1 MDFDFSDEENNN
13 NENEMSPSEYL
24 ANELKEHKPRNK
36 QRFSLVQST
45 MGDRGYYILVN
56 IFANEVQSDGVKT
69 FYVFEGI
76 KVYDEEV
83 EGNRIK
89 EESMVTVLNR
99 LKDNVQPLFY
109 YEQEEFGDQ
118 PHRITEID
126 IISIGPPIISGT
138 TWMSRFDENDKTVV
152 EDKINTKIE
161 LLQNKE
167 EKTPAPSSPKR
178 QSKKLYESDLKF

>member
-1 MDFDFSDEENNN
+1 
-13 NENEMSPSEYL
+13 MSPSEYL
-24 ANELKEHKPRNK
+24 ANELKEHEPEDEKGFYLE
-36 QRFSLVQST
+36 RFTLVQST
-45 MGDRGYYILVN
+45 MGDQGYYILVN
-56 IFANEVQSDGVKT
+56 IVPNEVQSNGVKT

-138 TWMSRFDENDKTVV
+138 TWMSRFDKNDKTVV

-167 EKTPAPSSPKR
+167 EKTPAPSSKR
-178 QSKKLYESDLKF
+178 QRNKLYESDLKF